1 MRLASWIKPKPTQL
15 DLLSVDA
22 APNAAA
28 PAPDAGTTATQPA
41 APGNPLVLPL
51 AVLCEDPNNPR
62 TEFPET
68 ELDELAEDIRRHGI
82 LQPIVVHP
90 VDAVGLYRIHFGA
103 KRLRA
108 AARAGLQAVP
118 VVVLDAPAD
127 PYTQVAENQQRHGLT
142 PLDLARFIKSRVDVG
157 ESNATVAKRL
167 GMNLTTLAH
176 HLSLLDL
183 PTVLDQALK
192 AGRCTSPRTLHELS
206 KLHEIAPDRVRSLVA
221 GDAEITRQ
229 VVSELKG
236 KPTAPTPPPKAFTQ
250 ADGIARANAAC
261 DRLERILARIDTATS
276 GPTTTDL
283 VALQRRVVALAR
295 RWSQG
300 SDRQTPT
307 VRKGSDSPTP
317 ARST

>member
-1 MRLASWIKPKPTQL
+1 VA
-15 DLLSVDA
+15 
-22 APNAAA
+22 
-28 PAPDAGTTATQPA
+28 
-41 APGNPLVLPL
+41 
-51 AVLCEDPNNPR
+51 
-62 TEFPET
+62 
-68 ELDELAEDIRRHGI
+68 
-82 LQPIVVHP
+82 
-90 VDAVGLYRIHFGA
+90 
-103 KRLRA
+103 
-108 AARAGLQAVP
+108 

-176 HLSLLDL
+176 HLSLLEL

-206 KLHEIAPDRVRSLVA
+206 KLHEIAPDRVRILVA

-236 KPTAPTPPPKAFTQ
+236 NPAPSPPIKAFAQ

-283 VALQRRVVALAR
+283 VALQRRVAALAR

-317 ARST
+317 ARPT